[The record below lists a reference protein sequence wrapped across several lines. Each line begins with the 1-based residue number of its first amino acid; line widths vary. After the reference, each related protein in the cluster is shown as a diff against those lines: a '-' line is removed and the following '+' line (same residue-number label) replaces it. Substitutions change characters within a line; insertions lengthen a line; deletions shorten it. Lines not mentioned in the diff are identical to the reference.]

1 MPDYQKGK
9 IYSIWDSNYTK
20 CYIGSTVEELSK
32 RMTKHRDSYKHYLHK
47 NGNFTTVFHL
57 FNEFGVDNC
66 RIELMEMFPCNSKS
80 ELEARE
86 GHHIRNEDCVN
97 RKIMGRSKQE
107 HYRDNYA
114 YIQAQ
119 KKEHRDRTKDNKHA
133 VDRKYRE
140 ENQETISKHLR
151 EKRLCECG
159 CYISVRNMAS
169 HKKSPKHL
177 ELLKV

>member
-9 IYSIWDSNYTK
+9 IYRIWDKNFTK

-32 RMTKHRDSYKHYLHK
+32 RMTKHRDKYKSYLQKATYFNTAFK
-47 NGNFTTVFHL
+47 L
-57 FNEFGVDNC
+57 FEEFGIDNC
-66 RIELMEMFPCNSKS
+66 KIELLESYPCNNRS
-80 ELEARE
+80 EIEARE
-86 GHHIRNEDCVN
+86 GHHIRNEECVN

-107 HYRDNYA
+107 HYRDNYE

-119 KKEHRDRTKDNKHA
+119 KKEYRERTKDHKHE

-140 ENQETISKHLR
+140 ENKETITKKIK